1 MLPEAILNVKAHTN
15 IRKTILENCSIKNLV
30 FLGNAFDGV
39 QCPCIIL
46 DLQCTRSPLSTVG
59 MNVNTGT
66 DSFTINIER
75 TVSAEYFSF
84 TTSDAEY
91 NVLCKIR
98 SMPNSAYLLDN
109 ADFALGIVTGNNKQ
123 YISDIKNENNEM
135 ILKGA
140 DICKYHITRTNNYIV
155 FKPENFQQAAP
166 TEMYRSPEKLLY
178 RFISSQLVFAYDDK
192 QTLSLNSCNIVIP
205 RLPGIKIKYVLAIL
219 NSRIAQFIYKKE
231 FNSVKVLRSHIE
243 NIPIPTADASTQAEI
258 IALTDKLISV
268 LQAAEAEKVY
278 DELDLLVSKAF
289 NLDSNEIEIINKAVE
304 GDNKF
309 LA

>member
-1 MLPEAILNVKAHTN
+1 
-15 IRKTILENCSIKNLV
+15 
-30 FLGNAFDGV
+30 
-39 QCPCIIL
+39 
-46 DLQCTRSPLSTVG
+46 

-66 DSFTINIER
+66 ASFTINIER

-109 ADFALGIVTGNNKQ
+109 ADFALGIVTGNNKE

-205 RLPGIKIKYVLAIL
+205 RLPGIK
-219 NSRIAQFIYKKE
+219 
-231 FNSVKVLRSHIE
+231 
-243 NIPIPTADASTQAEI
+243 
-258 IALTDKLISV
+258 
-268 LQAAEAEKVY
+268 
-278 DELDLLVSKAF
+278 
-289 NLDSNEIEIINKAVE
+289 
-304 GDNKF
+304 
-309 LA
+309 